1 MIKTSDFQPASLLG
15 NRHLQTILPN
25 AGFRRPRRS
34 NLERETLELSDGDF
48 LHLDWLAGGAKKH
61 GAPLLMCLHGLEGS
75 SQSNY
80 AADLIGQAKRSGWDA
95 VVMHFRGCSG
105 TTNRLPR
112 SYHAGE
118 TTDLAAVLDHI
129 RLRQPEPRRLF
140 VAGYS
145 LGGNMLLKYLGEQGH
160 KSPIDAAVAVSVPFD
175 LYGAA
180 LSIDKGF
187 GRLYQYALMR
197 KMKER
202 VRTKRSVLCG
212 LIDVERALKS
222 RNFVEFDEHV
232 TAPLHGFSGHRDY
245 YNRCSSIH
253 FMKSIA
259 TPTLVLH
266 ARDDPF
272 LDQCYLPTE
281 AHISDSVTIEYS
293 ANGGHVGFVIQ
304 KKPWQ
309 PALWLPRRIME
320 YFSGRV

>member
-1 MIKTSDFQPASLLG
+1 MIKTSNFRPARLLG

-25 AGFRRPRRS
+25 AGLRQPRRS
-34 NLERETLELSDGDF
+34 NLRRETLELSDGDF
-48 LHLDWLAGGAKKH
+48 LHLDWLADGARNE

-80 AADLIGQAKRSGWDA
+80 AADLISQAEKAGWDA
-95 VVMHFRGCSG
+95 LVMHFRGCSG
-105 TTNRLPR
+105 TINRLPR

-118 TTDLAAVLDHI
+118 TTDLVAVLEHI
-129 RLRQPEPRRLF
+129 RLRQPQPRQLF

-145 LGGNMLLKYLGEQGH
+145 LGGNMLLKHLGEQGQ

-180 LSIDKGF
+180 LSIDKGL

-202 VRTKRSVLCG
+202 VRAKRSDLCG
-212 LIDVERALKS
+212 LIDIELALKS
-222 RNFVEFDEHV
+222 RNFAEFDEHV

-253 FMKSIA
+253 FMQGIA

-272 LDQCYLPTE
+272 LDPCYLPTE
-281 AHISDSVTIEYS
+281 AHISDSVTVEYS
-293 ANGGHVGFVIQ
+293 AKGGHVGFVEQ

-320 YFSGRV
+320 YFGERV

>member
-1 MIKTSDFQPASLLG
+1 MIKTSTFQPARLLG

-25 AGFRRPRRS
+25 AGLRRPRHS
-34 NLERETLELSDGDF
+34 CLNRETLELPDGDF
-48 LHLDWLAGGAKKH
+48 LHLDWHADSASEH

-80 AADLIGQAKRSGWDA
+80 AADLIYQAEKAGWNA

-105 TTNRLPR
+105 IANRLPR

-118 TTDLAAVLDHI
+118 TADLKIVLEHI
-129 RLRQPEPRRLF
+129 RKQHPGPLF

-145 LGGNMLLKYLGEQGH
+145 LGGNMLLKHLGEQGNA
-160 KSPIDAAVAVSVPFD
+160 SPIDAAVAVSVPFN
-175 LYGAA
+175 LHGAA
-180 LSIDKGF
+180 LSIDKGL

-202 VRTKRSVLCG
+202 VRAKRSQLCD
-212 LIDVERALKS
+212 LIDVERAIKS
-222 RNFVEFDEHV
+222 RNFIEFDERV
-232 TAPLHGFSGHRDY
+232 TAPLHGFSGYEDY
-245 YNRCSSIH
+245 YNRCSCIH
-253 FMKSIA
+253 FMRSIR

-272 LDQCYLPTE
+272 LDPTYLPTE
-281 AHISDSVTIEYS
+281 EHISDSVTIEYS
-293 ANGGHVGFVIQ
+293 ANGGHVGFLGQ

-320 YFSGRV
+320 YFGERV

>member
-1 MIKTSDFQPASLLG
+1 MIKTSAFEPARLLG

-25 AGFRRPRRS
+25 AGLRRTRRS
-34 NLERETLELSDGDF
+34 CLNRETLELPDGDF
-48 LHLDWLAGGAKKH
+48 LHLDWLASGAKEH
-61 GAPLLMCLHGLEGS
+61 AAPLLLCLHGLEGS

-80 AADLIGQAKRSGWDA
+80 AADLVFQAQNAGWNA
-95 VVMHFRGCSG
+95 LVMHFRGCSG
-105 TTNRLPR
+105 TVNRLPR

-118 TTDLAAVLDHI
+118 TADLLLVLEHI
-129 RLRQPEPRRLF
+129 RKRHQGPLF

-145 LGGNMLLKYLGEQGH
+145 LGGNMLLKHLGEQGH
-160 KSPIDAAVAVSVPFD
+160 GSPIDAAVAVSVPFD
-175 LYGAA
+175 LHGAA

-197 KMKER
+197 KMKGR
-202 VRTKRSVLCG
+202 VRAKRSQLSG
-212 LIDVERALKS
+212 LIDVERALKT
-222 RNFVEFDEHV
+222 RNFTEFDEQV
-232 TAPLHGFSGHRDY
+232 TAPLHGFLGYEDY

-253 FMKSIA
+253 FMKRIA

-272 LDQCYLPTE
+272 LDSTYLPTE
-281 AHISDSVTIEYS
+281 EHISDLVTIEYS
-293 ANGGHVGFVIQ
+293 AKGGHVGFLGQ

-320 YFSGRV
+320 YFGEQV